1 MVEYEVSDGMGTG
14 QAFVKWLKPGGAA
27 LVLILAVIATVMLF
41 TARGTPVEGYA
52 APHGGDYYADR
63 LSELKTEIET
73 NLLPKIDAPGVEL
86 GLSEGAVTVTGPK
99 EPLQTA
105 RLAIIHYFD
114 PELFEF
120 TEVPE

>member
-1 MVEYEVSDGMGTG
+1 M
-14 QAFVKWLKPGGAA
+14 L
-27 LVLILAVIATVMLF
+27 LLAVIATAMLF

-52 APHGGDYYADR
+52 APHGGDYYDGR
-63 LSELKTEIET
+63 LSELKAEIET

-86 GLSEGAVTVTGPK
+86 GLSESAVTVTGPK

-114 PELFEF
+114 PGLFEF
-120 TEVPE
+120 TEVRE